1 MQKKRYVY
9 QPPGPSAQ
17 ETDCQLVYEA
27 LHGAHDPWN
36 ALYQEALP
44 LVIDGLRKYDRCHIF
59 NADVYLDAADEAFAR
74 CYEQLDRYQG
84 RGRFWRWVLGYGKN
98 ILHELGRK
106 QATARR
112 NQYLLEARARSRI
125 YSQDPLQILLRI
137 ERDCCLWEV
146 FDGLSLPEKTL
157 LWQQVFFNIPPRRL
171 AKKLQLTRKQAQ
183 QCYEDAL
190 FKMHWH
196 FCRLY
201 P

>member
-1 MQKKRYVY
+1 MRKKRYNY
-9 QPPGPSAQ
+9 SPSGPSAQ
-17 ETDCQLVYEA
+17 EEEYRLANEA
-27 LHGAHDPWN
+27 LHGNHDSWN
-36 ALYQEALP
+36 ALYQEAFP
-44 LVIDGLRKYDRCHIF
+44 LVVNGLKKYDYRHIF
-59 NADVYLDAADEAFAR
+59 HADAYHDAADEAFAR

-84 RGRFWRWVLGYGKN
+84 LSRFWRWVLGYGKN
-98 ILHELGRK
+98 VLHELCRK
-106 QATARR
+106 EATARK
-112 NQYLLEARARSRI
+112 NQYLLENQASSKS

-146 FDGLSLPEKTL
+146 FDGLTLPEKTL